1 MPGSDHYFERR
12 KFIKILISS
21 KSIEKKGG
29 ERHINQ
35 NPSRELKRGWSMVC
49 GLCWGL
55 R

>member
-29 ERHINQ
+29 RGTSTKIHQ
-35 NPSRELKRGWSMVC
+35 GSSREGGLWSVVFAAV
-49 GLCWGL
+49 
-55 R
+55 